1 MKPTPK
7 TENADKMPSVLY
19 GVGSMPVPEPEQC
32 VSGWIDTEFSG
43 QIESVQHGTL
53 WTHFVF
59 KNLTKGSIY
68 TKDVP
73 EWFVPGNTVRFE
85 VRGQINSCR
94 ILIKLLKTMPTYKLT
109 NEAGT
114 VTIQTPDGRTLATIP
129 EDQAKT
135 FAEIEAAIWE
145 QNKGK
150 GNGEECVEA
159 TNYFLIHGIKAK

>member
-19 GVGSMPVPEPEQC
+19 GVGSAPVPEAPTKF
-32 VSGWIDTEFSG
+32 VKSDMVFSG
-43 QIESVQHGTL
+43 ILKSVDRK
-53 WTHFVF
+53 V
-59 KNLTKGSIY
+59 IY
-68 TKDVP
+68 TNFKFLNGMSGSMYSNSCP
-73 EWFVPGNTVRFE
+73 EWFSPGNQIQIRVHARFK
-85 VRGQINSCR
+85 SCT
-94 ILIKLLKTMPTYKLT
+94 LELLKTMPTYKLT

-114 VTIQTPDGRTLATIP
+114 VTIQTPDGKTLATIP

-135 FAEIEAAIWE
+135 FADVEAAIWE